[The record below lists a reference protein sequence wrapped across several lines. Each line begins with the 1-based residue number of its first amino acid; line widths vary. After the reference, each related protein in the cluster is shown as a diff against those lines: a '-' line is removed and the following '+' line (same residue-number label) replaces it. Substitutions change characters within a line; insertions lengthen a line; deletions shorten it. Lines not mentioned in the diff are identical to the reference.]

1 MRSNRVLVFR
11 LLSLAYGTMLT
22 VLLLVPNP
30 GALFGLPPSGFQP
43 RWGVHFIFFVG
54 ITFLVLGSRFFRR
67 SATALA
73 LLVGYAIVIESLQV
87 LVPLRT
93 VELKDYAENLGGI
106 VVGTLL
112 WMAARNLGARF
123 SSKTA

>member
-1 MRSNRVLVFR
+1 MRSNRILVFR
-11 LLSLAYGTMLT
+11 LLSSIYGAMLT

-30 GALFGLPPSGFQP
+30 GALFGLSPSGFQP
-43 RWGVHFIFFVG
+43 RWGVHFTFFVG

-67 SATALA
+67 PSTTLA
-73 LLVGYAIVIESLQV
+73 LLVGYAIVIESLQA
-87 LVPLRT
+87 LVPVRT

-112 WMAARNLGARF
+112 WMAARKLGARRSF
-123 SSKTA
+123 TQT